1 MNRNL
6 LIVLLLLF
14 FSYPSAAGPAI
25 PTRVGG
31 SVTVDGVKLTLQGSA
46 GYIFRV
52 TGTNGKGFI
61 PPAEDKDGLN
71 KRGKYIID
79 IPIYDPASQSEGAKP
94 DSKAVIHVFK
104 NGVEL
109 KVVKPHGGEF
119 KVGKGGTITPI
130 DLVILSTTTGSTKE
144 KNKR

>member
-14 FSYPSAAGPAI
+14 FSYPSAAEPAI

-71 KRGKYIID
+71 KRGKYIIE
-79 IPIYDPASQSEGAKP
+79 ISRVMIRRASQK
-94 DSKAVIHVFK
+94 VLNRIVRLLFMYLRM
-104 NGVEL
+104 EL
-109 KVVKPHGGEF
+109 
-119 KVGKGGTITPI
+119 
-130 DLVILSTTTGSTKE
+130 
-144 KNKR
+144 N